1 MIYETYFVSMF
12 TTFIVGNYYKLSYL
26 KIHNFLML
34 VLSLN
39 IYIFY
44 DVPLMYNYEY
54 LISSIQPYEHIK
66 QLTQCLISYLFVDL
80 LFNPNIEKQMIFH
93 HINVIIT
100 LIISLFGNN
109 IGIANNCI
117 TSEISTI
124 WLMIIIILSDTE
136 LLIFKTL
143 KNLFMLLFTITFIN
157 YRIIPCIMMT
167 ISIINN
173 IEYITFT
180 NINIL
185 HALTGII
192 HSGLQYYW
200 FILLMNKIY
209 NILHKQI
216 YNSIKIK
223 KI

>member
-12 TTFIVGNYYKLSYL
+12 TTFIIGNYYKLSSL
-26 KIHNFLML
+26 KIYNIFTLI
-34 VLSLN
+34 LSLN
-39 IYIFY
+39 VYIFY

-66 QLTQCLISYLFVDL
+66 QLTQCLISYLVIDV
-80 LFNPNIEKQMIFH
+80 LFNPNIEKQLIFH

-109 IGIANNCI
+109 IGVANNCI
-117 TSEISTI
+117 ISEISTI
-124 WLMIIIILSDTE
+124 WLSIIIIISDTE
-136 LLIFKTL
+136 LLIL
-143 KNLFMLLFTITFIN
+143 KKIKNVCMLLFTITFIK

-173 IEYITFT
+173 IEYITIS
-180 NINIL
+180 NINII

-200 FILLMNKIY
+200 FILLMNKLY
-209 NILHKQI
+209 NILHKQM

-223 KI
+223 KK

>member
-12 TTFIVGNYYKLSYL
+12 TTFIVGNYYKLSYF
-26 KIHNFLML
+26 KIHNYLMF

-93 HINVIIT
+93 HINVIIA

-109 IGIANNCI
+109 IGFANNCI
-117 TSEISTI
+117 TSEFSTI
-124 WLMIIIILSDTE
+124 WLALILILSDTE
-136 LLIFKTL
+136 LLIFKKI
-143 KNLFMLLFTITFIN
+143 KNVSMALFLIAFIKC
-157 YRIIPCIMMT
+157 RVIPCTMMT

-173 IEYITFT
+173 IEYIYFS
-180 NINIL
+180 NINII

-200 FILLMNKIY
+200 FILFINKIY
-209 NILHKQI
+209 NKLRKQM
-216 YNSIKIK
+216 YNSIKIN
-223 KI
+223 